1 MDEKNVNLDAS
12 VVRWALK
19 FACSLEPVIFT
30 GWMFLYLFSA
40 VLPTVFMM
48 LVSRIIDSIQEN
60 VAAGNGI
67 ESISVTLIA
76 LVVVMFVDNLFFRIP
91 NLMWAGLSTRYSV
104 WMQRKMGEFMR
115 RVPIRYFDDGATA
128 RMMSMAQK
136 KENSF
141 GNFIADFFSLAANLF
156 ALASMAVLAWQT
168 SWTLLVVMAVFLC
181 VAVALGNYNAKQ
193 AYVVWADESQN
204 ERIAGY
210 YSNLVFKSAP
220 KEVRLLKLQDYI
232 LKKWRER
239 MRPVVDTYIK
249 SRQREDLR
257 WQAMDMIITVTKVVM
272 LCLGLYLLQKGQLTL
287 GGLTVFVSVFEQVG
301 STTMTMGYNW
311 MNVCQ
316 NGQDLQ
322 FKKNLLELHITPE
335 PRTCCVATDRSDS
348 AGDPASRSDFSMRG
362 SPVTGHRVTSNL
374 LEWDMSVKRPL
385 HEREKDVQPKKTDEN
400 MPIEFELKNVS
411 FAYDKINAIDH
422 LSLKIHKGET
432 VAIVGENGAGK
443 STLIKLLLGLYE
455 PQEGELYFEG
465 KSYQK
470 LDMNQM
476 ADRIGIVFQDFVRF
490 ELTARENVAFG
501 DISKVQDDGAIRRAM
516 EMGGAVYT
524 VDRLPKG
531 MDTYLGRWYEKEGG
545 NMSGGEWQR
554 IAVSRAHI
562 SERDFLIMDE
572 PAAALDPIAEMEQFA
587 EIKKSLHDRPAVVMS
602 HRIGCA
608 RLADR
613 IFVLQDGRMAEAG
626 SHEELM
632 EKKGIYYAMFRN
644 QAEWYQKV

>member
-1 MDEKNVNLDAS
+1 MDEKKVKLDAS

-19 FACSLEPVIFT
+19 FAFSLDPAIFT
-30 GWMFLYLFSA
+30 GWLLLYLFSA
-40 VLPTVFMM
+40 VLPTVFVM
-48 LVSRIIDSIQEN
+48 LVSQIIDRIQTN

-91 NLMWAGLSTRYSV
+91 NLMWSRLSTRYSV

-115 RVPIRYFDDGATA
+115 RVPIRYFDDAATA
-128 RMMSMAQK
+128 RIMGMAQK

-141 GNFIADFFSLAANLF
+141 GSFIVDFFSLAANIF
-156 ALASMAVLAWQT
+156 AIVSMAVLAWQT

-181 VAVALGNYNAKQ
+181 IAVALGNYNAKQ
-193 AYVVWADESQN
+193 AYVLWADESQN
-204 ERIAGY
+204 ERVAGY

-232 LKKWRER
+232 LEKWRER
-239 MRPVVDTYIK
+239 MRPVVETYIK
-249 SRQREDLR
+249 SKQREELR
-257 WQAMDMIITVTKVVM
+257 WQVMDTVITVTKVVM
-272 LCLGLYLLQKGQLTL
+272 LFFGLFLLQQGQLTL

-301 STTMTMGYNW
+301 STSMTMGYNC

-316 NGQDLQ
+316 NGRDLQ
-322 FKKNLLELHITPE
+322 FKKNLLE
-335 PRTCCVATDRSDS
+335 
-348 AGDPASRSDFSMRG
+348 
-362 SPVTGHRVTSNL
+362 
-374 LEWDMSVKRPL
+374 WDMSAKRPL
-385 HEREKDVQPKKTDEN
+385 TGQEKEYKPQKMDEN
-400 MPIEFELKNVS
+400 KLVEFELKNVS
-411 FAYDKINAIDH
+411 FAYDKVKAIDH

-432 VAIVGENGAGK
+432 VALVGENGAGK

-465 KSYQK
+465 KSYRE
-470 LDMNQM
+470 LDMNRM
-476 ADRIGIVFQDFVRF
+476 ADHIGVVFQDFVRF
-490 ELTARENVAFG
+490 ELMARENVAFG
-501 DISKVQDDGAIRRAM
+501 DISKVQDDGAIRRAL
-516 EMGGAVYT
+516 EKGGAAHV

-562 SERDFLIMDE
+562 SERDILIMDE

-587 EIKKSLHDRPAVVMS
+587 EIKKSLRDRTAILIS
-602 HRIGCA
+602 HRIGFA

-613 IFVLQDGRMAEAG
+613 IFVLQDGRLAEAG

-632 EKKGIYYAMFRN
+632 EKKGIYHTMFNN
-644 QAEWYQKV
+644 QAEWYQRG

>member
-1 MDEKNVNLDAS
+1 MDEKKVKLDAS

-19 FACSLEPVIFT
+19 FAFSLDPAIFT
-30 GWMFLYLFSA
+30 GWLLLYLFSA
-40 VLPTVFMM
+40 VLPTVFVM
-48 LVSRIIDSIQEN
+48 LVSQIIDRIQTN

-91 NLMWAGLSTRYSV
+91 NLMWSRLSTRYSV

-115 RVPIRYFDDGATA
+115 RVPIRYFDDAATA
-128 RMMSMAQK
+128 RIMGMAQK

-141 GNFIADFFSLAANLF
+141 GSFIVDFFSLAANIF
-156 ALASMAVLAWQT
+156 AIVSMAVLAWKT

-181 VAVALGNYNAKQ
+181 IAVALGNYNAKQ
-193 AYVVWADESQN
+193 AYVLWTDESQN
-204 ERIAGY
+204 ERVAGY

-232 LKKWRER
+232 LEKWRER
-239 MRPVVDTYIK
+239 MRPVVETYIK
-249 SRQREDLR
+249 SKQREELR
-257 WQAMDMIITVTKVVM
+257 WQVMDTVITVTKVVM
-272 LCLGLYLLQKGQLTL
+272 LFLGLFLLQQGQLTL

-301 STTMTMGYNW
+301 STSMTMGYNW

-316 NGQDLQ
+316 NGRDLQ
-322 FKKNLLELHITPE
+322 FKKNLLE
-335 PRTCCVATDRSDS
+335 
-348 AGDPASRSDFSMRG
+348 
-362 SPVTGHRVTSNL
+362 
-374 LEWDMSVKRPL
+374 WDMSAKRPL
-385 HEREKDVQPKKTDEN
+385 TGQEKEYKPQKMDEN
-400 MPIEFELKNVS
+400 KLVEFELKNVS
-411 FAYDKINAIDH
+411 FAYDKVKAIDH

-432 VAIVGENGAGK
+432 VALVGENGAGK

-465 KSYQK
+465 KSYRE
-470 LDMNQM
+470 LDMNRM
-476 ADRIGIVFQDFVRF
+476 ADHIGVVFQDFVRF
-490 ELTARENVAFG
+490 ELMARENVAFG
-501 DISKVQDDGAIRRAM
+501 DISKVQDDGAIRRAL
-516 EMGGAVYT
+516 EKGGAAHV

-562 SERDFLIMDE
+562 SERDILIMDE

-587 EIKKSLHDRPAVVMS
+587 EIKKSLRDRTAILIS
-602 HRIGCA
+602 HRIGFA

-613 IFVLQDGRMAEAG
+613 IFVLQDGRLEEAG

-632 EKKGIYYAMFRN
+632 EKKGIYHTMFNN
-644 QAEWYQKV
+644 QAEWYQRG